1 MQRGAPRQASI
12 HPSLAGKGVLV
23 TGGGSGIG
31 AAHVAAFCA
40 QGARVAFFD
49 IDRAASEALA
59 AALAEAPGGP
69 PLFIPVDLTDVAALR
84 EAIGAAGARLGAI
97 DVLVN
102 NAASDT
108 RHTLDEVD
116 EAYFDDRIAVNL
128 RHLVFAAQAVAPAM
142 KARGSGVI
150 INTGSITW
158 HAAFAGLP
166 LYAMAK
172 AGIEGLSRALAREL
186 GPHNIRVNC
195 IVPGWVMTERQLTLW
210 IDDAARAKIR
220 AAQCLPGL
228 VQPEDIAAMATFL
241 ASDASAMCT
250 SQVFVVDGGWI

>member
-1 MQRGAPRQASI
+1 MDRRNSI
-12 HPSLAGKGVLV
+12 HPSLTDQVVLV

-40 QGARVAFFD
+40 QGARVAFLD
-49 IDRAASEALA
+49 IDGAASRSSVGDLTA
-59 AALAEAPGGP
+59 AGRTA
-69 PLFIPVDLTDVAALR
+69 PLFIETDLKDVSALR
-84 EAIGAAGARLGAI
+84 SAIDQVQTRLGDV

-108 RHTLDEVD
+108 RHTLEEVD

-128 RHLVFAAQAVAPAM
+128 RHLVFAAQAVAPGM
-142 KARGSGVI
+142 KARGSGVV

-158 HAAFAGLP
+158 RGGFGGLP

-172 AGIEGLSRALAREL
+172 AAIEGLTRALARDL

-195 IVPGWVMTERQLTLW
+195 IVPGWVMTERQLTHW
-210 IDDAARAKIR
+210 VDDAARAKIKQM
-220 AAQCLPGL
+220 QCLPGE
-228 VQPEDIAAMATFL
+228 VRPEDIAHMATWL
-241 ASDASAMCT
+241 ASDDSRMCT
-250 SQVFVVDGGWI
+250 SQTFVVDGGWI